1 MKYFPEGSAFLM
13 GPMSGDHWFV
23 FVADYVDRTT
33 SECVDR
39 TLDIMMFGIDEEVA
53 KLFNK
58 DPVRFPKDS
67 DVTKVSGID
76 TLLPGSSIQE
86 FCFEPCGYSMNGL
99 LYDAYWTIHI
109 TPESHCSYAS
119 FETNIRMRDY
129 SSLIK
134 AVLAIFRP
142 QRFTMTLFAD
152 EYGLKQLNRLPF
164 DHLLTVPL
172 VETAAQAVMGPCILL
187 ADGNTVYPTVPTST
201 KETAN
206 TNSNSDPTTNASSTN
221 DSGGVSPTPEPDA
234 NSSSSLKKGLS
245 SSASSNNLLVVGRRG
260 ALSYVSSHK
269 SSSEFM
275 GYSCFMSNFRLVHTA
290 QGQSKDVSAVP
301 EAAKEML
308 SMPRAKY
315 IVSER
320 LEQLKQQRVRTES
333 F

>member
-33 SECVDR
+33 TECVDR

-58 DPVRFPKDS
+58 DPVRFPKDN

-152 EYGLKQLNRLPF
+152 EFGLKQLNRLPF

-172 VETAAQAVMGPCILL
+172 VETPAQAVMGPCILL
-187 ADGNTVYPTVPTST
+187 ADGNTVYPTASSVT
-201 KETAN
+201 KETSLGN
-206 TNSNSDPTTNASSTN
+206 NSDPTTSSSSTN
-221 DSGGVSPTPEPDA
+221 DSGGVSPTPETDSTS
-234 NSSSSLKKGLS
+234 NKKGLP

-260 ALSYVSSHK
+260 ALSYVASHK

-290 QGQSKDVSAVP
+290 QGQNKDANVVP